1 MRYFTFRF
9 LHQRRQTAREF
20 TLAGTHSADCLTAA
34 WGLLADAER
43 PTGYT
48 REDWRLLST
57 VSRAVT
63 DLADA
68 LDR

>member
-9 LHQRRQTAREF
+9 LHSRRHTEREY
-20 TLAGTHSADCLTAA
+20 TLAGTHERDCLTAA

-43 PTGYT
+43 PTGYL
-48 REDWRLLST
+48 RDDWRLLS
-57 VSRAVT
+57 VVIRPVI